1 MTILPML
8 TVVKTTIQLKPSLH
22 HSKAT
27 DGKWTT
33 DDDGDNDEEEAED
46 PATSPKMQ
54 QKKKRDRILLIPL

>member
-8 TVVKTTIQLKPSLH
+8 TVVKTTIQLKSSLH

-27 DGKWTT
+27 DGEWTT
-33 DDDGDNDEEEAED
+33 DDDGNDDEEEAED

-54 QKKKRDRILLIPL
+54 H